1 MRDAFVMKLPGPLLN
16 RFDRCPLEREVDEE
30 LRFHVEMQAQHYE
43 EQGLTPDE
51 SRARAALRFGDFAQ
65 IKMECMTIAS
75 KNTAGTWAMKSLFTM
90 SFLLGISIRI
100 LSSEYHFTR
109 VGDLLI
115 MIAVFGGLLVY
126 GKRTGPNLFRPEK
139 KRFHLGLN
147 KPVDSMPLGF
157 DEKGRTPFDRVR
169 ADDR

>member
-1 MRDAFVMKLPGPLLN
+1 
-16 RFDRCPLEREVDEE
+16 
-30 LRFHVEMQAQHYE
+30 
-43 EQGLTPDE
+43 
-51 SRARAALRFGDFAQ
+51 
-65 IKMECMTIAS
+65 
-75 KNTAGTWAMKSLFTM
+75 MKSLFTM